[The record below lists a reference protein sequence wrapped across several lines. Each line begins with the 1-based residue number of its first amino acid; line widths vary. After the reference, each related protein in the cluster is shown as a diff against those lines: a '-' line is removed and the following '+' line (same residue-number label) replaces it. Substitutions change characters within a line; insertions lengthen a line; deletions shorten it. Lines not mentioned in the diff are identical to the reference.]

1 MPLEVHRITSPTDF
15 DEFVAIQIAA
25 FANGGGITSLLTP
38 NPITEEYVQKS
49 VGKHVKSWSE
59 EKDVIYLKVIDTD
72 LDGKM
77 IAVAKWRINEQE
89 RSEEEAK
96 KMYPVPDEKDKG
108 QQGLLDFMAFLSR
121 VRKEYMGT
129 KPFYF
134 LHILA
139 THPDHYRRGAGA
151 MLLDWGTRQAD
162 RARLPAFLES
172 SPMGKPLYERMGF
185 QAKEVVTW
193 DLTHYGLEG
202 TDYSTVM
209 LREPV
214 S

>member
-129 KPFYF
+129 KPFYC
-134 LHILA
+134 
-139 THPDHYRRGAGA
+139 
-151 MLLDWGTRQAD
+151 QC
-162 RARLPAFLES
+162 RAKHVE
-172 SPMGKPLYERMGF
+172 MIC
-185 QAKEVVTW
+185 
-193 DLTHYGLEG
+193 
-202 TDYSTVM
+202 
-209 LREPV
+209 
-214 S
+214 